1 MVLALTISYS
11 RIKVIDFTLPFMHLG
26 IAILMS
32 NKPADETTSG
42 GTSTLF
48 TFLEPL
54 SFSVW
59 VSFLDGI

>member
-1 MVLALTISYS
+1 
-11 RIKVIDFTLPFMHLG
+11 MHLG

-32 NKPADETTSG
+32 NKPAEEAIAT

-59 VSFLDGI
+59 VGLLGVKNLPLLHMFKAEMGDQIFEKTT